1 MNHQIQFTA
10 SPQSQ
15 NTPMKY
21 LKLTIALFSLI
32 APGIFCAAQA
42 QEEVNWL
49 PESRIT
55 LALTISE
62 STPAI
67 DAKDETGVVIAPKQK
82 VYSNYYMDA
91 KGAEINEG
99 IATIKKSRFSNLEL
113 LRGILRKMRNDG
125 EPKMKSVVGWQLV
138 LLEDVDAEYG
148 VKFFIKR
155 KIRGGK
161 FQIIDVSNYLR
172 FNEENDEWICTD
184 NEQYT
189 YNPNTNTETYS
200 DTYLDFG
207 QVSLALSQN
216 IMPRPI
222 DWYLDDS
229 PNFIQLTGIRNLSA
243 TYDSGKKADK
253 ITSLV
258 FSQMMA
264 IYSYDYYDEFGDG
277 GYFEFHREFILDG
290 SVTGSPSNFITSE
303 ALLQGLEA
311 AQSQP

>member
-67 DAKDETGVVIAPKQK
+67 DAKDETGVVIAPKEK

-113 LRGILRKMRNDG
+113 LRGILREMRND
-125 EPKMKSVVGWQLV
+125 PVPRMKSVVGWQLV
-138 LLEDVDAEYG
+138 ILEDLDAEYG

-161 FQIIDVSNYLR
+161 FQIIDVSQYIR
-172 FNEENDEWICTD
+172 YNEDDDNNEWISTLD
-184 NEQYT
+184 EQSIYD
-189 YNPNTNTETYS
+189 PNTDTRTFSET
-200 DTYLDFG
+200 DLDFG
-207 QVSLALSQN
+207 QVSMALN
-216 IMPRPI
+216 TDIMPHPKGQYTETN
-222 DWYLDDS
+222 D
-229 PNFIQLTGIRNLSA
+229 NFFPLTGIMNLSE
-243 TYDSGKKADK
+243 TYDRGKDADK

-258 FSQMMA
+258 FSQMMG
-264 IYSYDYYDEFGDG
+264 IYYQEYYRISTNESSSQ
-277 GYFEFHREFILDG
+277 EFICDG

-303 ALLQGLEA
+303 AFFQGLEA